1 MKRRMIEEKRKAVL
15 VAVVCL
21 LVTSK
26 CVAQDVPHLRKQGNA
41 TQLIVGGK
49 PFLVR
54 GGELGNSTASDLNY
68 LAPVW
73 QRLVK
78 LNLNTVLVPF
88 YWELI
93 EPEEGKFDFSLIDGV
108 LQAARK
114 NSIRVIPLW
123 FGAWK
128 NSMSTYVPGWVKT
141 NQTRFPRSKDRAG
154 NGIEILS
161 PFSDA
166 TAKADAAA
174 FRAVMR
180 HLREVDSR
188 DQTVIMVQ
196 VENEIGMIPDSRD
209 RSDAANRLYA
219 GEVPAELMNY
229 LSKNRETLVP
239 EMRGRLTAAG
249 NKTAGTWEQV
259 FGPGPHTED
268 IFMAWYFAKYTSIVT
283 AAGKAEYSIP
293 MYVNAAL
300 IRPGYQPGQYS
311 SGGPLPHTM
320 DIWRAA
326 AQQIDLLAPD
336 IYFPNFAEWCR
347 RYDRSG
353 NPFFI
358 PEAGAF
364 PALAVN
370 LLYAVGQHNAIGVS
384 PFAVESIEGKQAEDL
399 TSVYDILSQL
409 EPLLLANT
417 GRGATA
423 GLLSEGP
430 EQREPQRLVLNG
442 YRLNITYDKA
452 ATGSMDM
459 PLSGGLVLAEGPD
472 QFVIAGTGLTITFE
486 TDSPGEPIVGLLSV
500 EAGKY
505 INGKWVGRRLNGDQ
519 THQGRHV
526 RLNAGK
532 FEIQRV
538 KLYRYR

>member
-114 NSIRVIPLW
+114 NSIKVIPLW
-123 FGAWK
+123 FGTWK

-180 HLREVDSR
+180 HLR
-188 DQTVIMVQ
+188 
-196 VENEIGMIPDSRD
+196 
-209 RSDAANRLYA
+209 
-219 GEVPAELMNY
+219 
-229 LSKNRETLVP
+229 
-239 EMRGRLTAAG
+239 
-249 NKTAGTWEQV
+249 
-259 FGPGPHTED
+259 
-268 IFMAWYFAKYTSIVT
+268 
-283 AAGKAEYSIP
+283 
-293 MYVNAAL
+293 
-300 IRPGYQPGQYS
+300 
-311 SGGPLPHTM
+311 
-320 DIWRAA
+320 
-326 AQQIDLLAPD
+326 
-336 IYFPNFAEWCR
+336 
-347 RYDRSG
+347 
-353 NPFFI
+353 
-358 PEAGAF
+358 
-364 PALAVN
+364 
-370 LLYAVGQHNAIGVS
+370 
-384 PFAVESIEGKQAEDL
+384 
-399 TSVYDILSQL
+399 
-409 EPLLLANT
+409 
-417 GRGATA
+417 
-423 GLLSEGP
+423 
-430 EQREPQRLVLNG
+430 
-442 YRLNITYDKA
+442 
-452 ATGSMDM
+452 
-459 PLSGGLVLAEGPD
+459 
-472 QFVIAGTGLTITFE
+472 
-486 TDSPGEPIVGLLSV
+486 
-500 EAGKY
+500 
-505 INGKWVGRRLNGDQ
+505 
-519 THQGRHV
+519 
-526 RLNAGK
+526 
-532 FEIQRV
+532 
-538 KLYRYR
+538 